1 MRCEKTFKT
10 IICSALIMAA
20 LSIHAFASFSDVPAD
35 AWYAYPVEFLT
46 ETGAI
51 GGYGDGRFG
60 PDDTL
65 EAAQLLKI
73 AGLTFYPEEIDPA
86 EEGTLWGDRFYDAAI
101 EHGIITEDF
110 ISREEAYLPISRYRV
125 AVIIE
130 RILALIMNEKV
141 KTETE
146 AASRIGDWDSVP
158 GEYRAAVAAVYSA
171 GIIGGC
177 DSAGSFRG
185 DDPLT
190 RAQTA
195 QIILRMVMPDQRL
208 GAEPDTAEPAV
219 PELTPMDDEWFAD
232 TMFLGDSLTHGLS
245 LYGGLATPTYYYYT
259 GMSVFNVMSKT
270 LECSNGS
277 KKTLDEALSAKNWKR
292 VYILLGIN
300 EIGSDTASYK
310 AKYGEL
316 IDAVRAKLPNA
327 EICIQTI
334 LPVSRSKEEQK
345 TGFSRNL
352 VEKKNSALAELAR
365 EKTCLLIDTNKA
377 LADSAGYLPE
387 SYTWD
392 GVHLNAAQYKIW
404 VSWLRTNV
412 GG

>member
-1 MRCEKTFKT
+1 MRSGKKIKTLL
-10 IICSALIMAA
+10 CSALIMAA
-20 LSIHAFASFSDVPAD
+20 LSIHACASFSDVPAD
-35 AWYAYPVEFLT
+35 AWYAYPIEFLS

-51 GGYGDGRFG
+51 DGYGDGRFG

-86 EEGTLWGDRFYDAAI
+86 EKGALWGDRFYDAAV

-110 ISREEAYLPISRYRV
+110 LAREEAYLPISRYRV

-130 RILALIMNEKV
+130 RILTLVMNETV
-141 KTETE
+141 ETETGI
-146 AASRIGDWDSVP
+146 ASRIGDWDSVP
-158 GEYRAAVAAVYSA
+158 GEYRDAVAAVYSA

-185 DDPLT
+185 GDSLT

-208 GAEPDTAEPAV
+208 GAEPDSAV
-219 PELTPMDDEWFAD
+219 PELTPMDDEWFAE

-245 LYGGLATPTYYYYT
+245 LYGGLTTPTYYYYT
-259 GMSVFNVMSKT
+259 GMSVFNVRSKT
-270 LECSNGS
+270 LECSDGS
-277 KKTLDEALSAKNWKR
+277 EKTLDEALSAKNWKR

-300 EIGSDTASYK
+300 EIGSDTAGYK

-334 LPVSRSKEEQK
+334 LPVSRSREKENS
-345 TGFSRNL
+345 GFSRNL

-377 LADSAGYLPE
+377 FADSAGYLPE

-392 GVHLNAAQYKIW
+392 GVHLNATQYKIW
-404 VSWLRTNV
+404 VSWLRTHS